1 MKLSICHGSDDIK
14 YNFINKKNILRKMI
28 FFLYLFY
35 HKKLKRNSNII
46 KISIKLVYFKII

>member
-14 YNFINKKNILRKMI
+14 YNFINKKYILRKMI
-28 FFLYLFY
+28 FLYLFY

-46 KISIKLVYFKII
+46 KISIKLVHFKMI